1 MPRRGLLQRGEGRKR
16 AAGGFS
22 TVHDIVSRTGRVT
35 PAWTGPGFREFVAL
49 IAVTMGIT
57 ALAIDVLLPA
67 FPHVGRTF
75 RVAEAND
82 LQLLV
87 YVYMAGFGVA
97 QLVYGPAADIVGR
110 RPALLVGLAIYAAG
124 CVLAVLAPSFTW
136 LLAARALQG
145 IGGAAGRVLSIAI
158 VRDRFEGREMARVMS
173 ITMMVFLMVP
183 ILAPTLG
190 EVLVWGGHWQ
200 VVFGVMLAMDL
211 ALMLWFARRMPETLH
226 PEFRRPFSLASIAS
240 GVRLT
245 VGNRVAMG
253 YGSAIGL
260 LFGCIMIYVGSAQ
273 QIFDSGLYHLGSLFP
288 LMFGLVGLAMAA
300 GSVAN
305 STLVRRVGMRRM
317 SHAGL
322 VGFTLVSLALAAS
335 ALATGGRP
343 PLVLFVALLAASQF
357 LTSIA
362 FPNFNAMAMEP
373 LGSVAGT
380 ASSVLGF
387 YTTILGAL
395 VGLLVGRAF
404 DGTVLPLA
412 LGFLG
417 LGLAALAAVLVAER
431 GRLFR
436 PQQAG

>member
-1 MPRRGLLQRGEGRKR
+1 MPAPGLLRCGDRR
-16 AAGGFS
+16 TPDHGGAF
-22 TVHDIVSRTGRVT
+22 TVHDIVSRTGRVA

-57 ALAIDVLLPA
+57 ALAIDVLLPG

-75 RVAEAND
+75 GIADAND

-124 CVLAVLAPSFTW
+124 CVLAVLAPSYAW

-158 VRDRFEGREMARVMS
+158 VRDRFEGREMARIMS
-173 ITMMVFLMVP
+173 ISMVVFLMVP

-190 EVLVWGGHWQ
+190 EVLVWSGHWQ

-211 ALMLWFARRMPETLH
+211 VLIVWFGRRMPETLH
-226 PEFRRPFSLASIAS
+226 PEFRRPFSAASILS

-245 VGNRVAMG
+245 AVNRIAMG
-253 YGSAIGL
+253 YGTAIGL

-273 QIFDSGLYHLGSLFP
+273 QIFDAGIYHLGSLFP

-300 GSVAN
+300 GTLTN
-305 STLVRRVGMRRM
+305 SRLVRRLGMRRM

-322 VGFTLVSLALAAS
+322 VGFVAVSLALAVS
-335 ALATGGRP
+335 ALVTGGRP
-343 PLVLFVALLAASQF
+343 PLALFVALLAASQF

-373 LGSVAGT
+373 LGAVAGT

-395 VGLLVGRAF
+395 AGLLVGRAF
-404 DGTVLPLA
+404 DGSVTPLA
-412 LGFLG
+412 LGFLV
-417 LGLAALAAVLVAER
+417 LGVAALASVLVAER

>member
-1 MPRRGLLQRGEGRKR
+1 M
-16 AAGGFS
+16 
-22 TVHDIVSRTGRVT
+22 HDIVSRTGRVA

-67 FPHVGRTF
+67 FPHVGVTYG
-75 RVAEAND
+75 VANPND

-97 QLVYGPAADIVGR
+97 QLAYGPAADIVGR

-183 ILAPTLG
+183 ILAPALG
-190 EVLVWGGHWQ
+190 EVLVWSGRWQ
-200 VVFGVMLAMDL
+200 VVFVLMLAMDL
-211 ALMLWFARRMPETLH
+211 ALMAWFARRMPETLH
-226 PEFRRPFSLASIAS
+226 PEFRRPFSVASIAS
-240 GVRLT
+240 GMRRT
-245 VGNRVAMG
+245 ATDRIAMG
-253 YGSAIGL
+253 YGTAIGL
-260 LFGCIMIYVGSAQ
+260 LFGCIMIHVGSAQ

-288 LMFGLVGLAMAA
+288 LMFGMIGLAMAA
-300 GSVAN
+300 GTLTN
-305 STLVRRVGMRRM
+305 SFLVRRVGMRRM

-322 VGFTLVSLALAAS
+322 VGFVAVSLALAVA
-335 ALATGGRP
+335 ALATEGRP
-343 PLVLFVALLAASQF
+343 PLALFVGLLAVSQY

-373 LGSVAGT
+373 LGAVAGT

-412 LGFLG
+412 LGFSVLSV
-417 LGLAALAAVLVAER
+417 AALASVLVAER

-436 PQQAG
+436 PQQTG

>member
-1 MPRRGLLQRGEGRKR
+1 MSARGLLHCGIGRKK
-16 AAGGFS
+16 AAEAP
-22 TVHDIVSRTGRVT
+22 TVHDIVSRSGRAT
-35 PAWTGPGFREFVAL
+35 QAWAGPGFREFVAL

-57 ALAIDVLLPA
+57 AVAIDVLLPG

-75 RVAEAND
+75 GVANPND

-87 YVYMAGFGVA
+87 YIYMAGFGVA
-97 QLVYGPAADIVGR
+97 QLIYGPAADIVGR

-145 IGGAAGRVLSIAI
+145 IGGAGGRVLSIAI

-183 ILAPTLG
+183 VLAPTLG
-190 EVLVWGGHWQ
+190 EMLVWSGHWQ

-211 ALMLWFARRMPETLH
+211 VLIVWFGRRMPETLH
-226 PEFRRPFSLASIAS
+226 PGFRRPFSVASIAS
-240 GVRLT
+240 GMRLT
-245 VGNRVAMG
+245 VANRVAMG
-253 YGSAIGL
+253 YGTAIGL

-273 QIFDSGLYHLGSLFP
+273 QIFDAGLYHLGGLFP

-300 GSVAN
+300 GTLTN
-305 STLVRRVGMRRM
+305 SALVRRVGMRRM
-317 SHAGL
+317 SHAAL
-322 VGFTLVSLALAAS
+322 VGFTLVSLALAVA

-343 PLVLFVALLAASQF
+343 PLVLFMVLLAASQY
-357 LTSIA
+357 LTAMA

-373 LGSVAGT
+373 LGSIAGT

-395 VGLLVGRAF
+395 AGLLVGRAF

-412 LGFLG
+412 LGFSV
-417 LGLAALAAVLVAER
+417 LGLASLGSVLFAER
-431 GRLFR
+431 GRLFQ
-436 PQQAG
+436 PHQG